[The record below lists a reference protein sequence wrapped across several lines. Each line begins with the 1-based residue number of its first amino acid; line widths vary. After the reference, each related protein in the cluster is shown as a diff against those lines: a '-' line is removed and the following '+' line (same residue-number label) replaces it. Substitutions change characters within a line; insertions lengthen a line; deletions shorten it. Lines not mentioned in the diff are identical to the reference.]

1 MLHADETHWLLMQKG
16 GSKKWYVWALATED
30 AVYYHLN
37 PSRGQDIARTLLD
50 GYTGVA
56 MADGYAAYQALLK
69 RPGHT
74 PPGALHGA
82 RDGNLSKRCP
92 HIRRA
97 RAHST

>member
-1 MLHADETHWLLMQKG
+1 MVRG
-16 GSKKWYVWALATED
+16 ALATED
-30 AVYYHLN
+30 AVHYHLN
-37 PSRGQDIARTLLD
+37 PSRGQDVARTLLD

-69 RPGHT
+69 
-74 PPGALHGA
+74 ALGTSA
-82 RDGNLSKRCP
+82 WRTAWRTRDGNSSKRCP